1 MECWAVALDWEGILF
16 GEMQF
21 EWPHGS
27 RTSPGGDGPGG
38 AAIQGSRGR
47 STPPWAPGITGGQ
60 LQERREAERGQ
71 PAAVVGTGPAHG
83 HVGVWLEREGGPGKA
98 GCCKRLGC

>member
-1 MECWAVALDWEGILF
+1 M
-16 GEMQF
+16 
-21 EWPHGS
+21 GS
-27 RTSPGGDGPGG
+27 RHHGV
-38 AAIQGSRGR
+38 
-47 STPPWAPGITGGQ
+47 Q

-83 HVGVWLEREGGPGKA
+83 DVGVWLEREVGPGKA